1 MLAIRHIARAAALMA
16 VVACAATAGRAFAA
30 ANDKE
35 AKLISTLQTGTNPE
49 KAIACKQ
56 LAIYG
61 TKTAVPVLAALLP
74 DEQFSSWAR
83 IALENIPD
91 PAADEALRD
100 AVGKTQGKL
109 LIGVINSIGQRRSAV
124 AVDAL
129 TQKLKDT
136 DTEVATAAAE
146 AMGHIGGKAASA
158 VLEQFL
164 PNSPAA
170 VRPCVAYG
178 CILSAERF
186 LADGNRAESIR
197 LYDFVRKAEVPRQ
210 RIQEATRGAILAR
223 GAEGIPLLVEQLRS
237 PNMAMFAIGVR
248 TAREMQGPQVADAIV
263 AELPTANADRQG
275 LLIITLA
282 DRGDGNAL
290 PAVLAAT
297 KSGPTSVRIVAAGA
311 LERLGNA
318 SCIPVLLDAATDADA
333 ALAQAAK
340 TTLARLRG
348 REVDAEL
355 LARLSKSS
363 GKTLQVLIDLA
374 ERRKIDGALAAIAR
388 CVEDSD
394 PTVRSTALESL
405 GAIGDEKQVADLVKL
420 LPKVQTPKD
429 RTDIEK
435 SLIAICS
442 RWGAVC
448 TPHLLPLAQSTDPA
462 LRATAVRTLACC
474 GPNAL
479 SAVTAL
485 VDDKDESVQ
494 DAAVRTLSTWPNRW
508 PDDTAVTQPLL
519 AIAKSGKKTQH
530 QALSLRAYL
539 QFVQGAKKLPAD
551 QRLAKITDALSL
563 ITRPEEKRLAISVL
577 SAVGTAGSLQPLIAF
592 AADSE
597 VADEACAAIVDLAGK
612 NNQGLSKEQRQKAL
626 QTVLE
631 KAKSDATKK
640 KAEEILQAIK

>member
-1 MLAIRHIARAAALMA
+1 MA
-16 VVACAATAGRAFAA
+16 VVACAATAGRAYAA
-30 ANDKE
+30 ADDKE
-35 AKLISTLQTGTNPE
+35 AKLITTLQTGTNPE
-49 KAIACKQ
+49 KAIACKN

-74 DEQFSSWAR
+74 DEKLSSWAR

-91 PAADEALRD
+91 PVADEALRD
-100 AVGKTQGKL
+100 AVGKVQGNL
-109 LIGVINSIGQRRSAV
+109 LIGVINSIGQRRSVV

-136 DTEVATAAAE
+136 DTGVATAAAE

-158 VLEQFL
+158 ALEQFL
-164 PNSPAA
+164 PDSPAA
-170 VRPCVAYG
+170 VRPSVAYG
-178 CILSAERF
+178 CVLSAERY

-197 LYDFVRKAEVPRQ
+197 LYDFVRKAQVPRQ

-237 PNMAMFAIGVR
+237 PNMAMFAVGVR

-263 AELPTANADRQG
+263 AELATASPDRQG

-311 LERLGNA
+311 LERIGNV
-318 SCIPVLLDAATDADA
+318 SCVAVLLDTATDADA
-333 ALAQAAK
+333 ELAQAAK

-348 REVDAEL
+348 KEIDAEL
-355 LARLSKSS
+355 LRRLSKSS
-363 GKTLQVLIDLA
+363 GKTLAVLIDLA
-374 ERRKIDGALAAIAR
+374 ERRKIDGALAAIAQ
-388 CVEDSD
+388 CVENAD
-394 PTVRSTALESL
+394 PAVRSTAVESL
-405 GAIGDEKQVADLVKL
+405 GAIGEPQQVADLVKL
-420 LPKVQTPKD
+420 LAKIQDAKD

-435 SLIAICS
+435 ALVAICS
-442 RWGAVC
+442 RCGAVC
-448 TPHLLPLAQSTDPA
+448 TPHLLPLAKSTDPA
-462 LRATAVRTLACC
+462 LRTTASRTLACC
-474 GPNAL
+474 GGPDAL

-519 AIAKSGKKTQH
+519 ALAKSGKKPQY
-530 QALSLRAYL
+530 QVLALRGYL

-551 QRLAKITDALSL
+551 QRLAKIVDALPL

-592 AADSE
+592 AGDSA
-597 VADEACAAIVDLAGK
+597 VADEACAAIVDLASK

-626 QTVLE
+626 QTVIE

-640 KAEEILQAIK
+640 KAEGILQAIK